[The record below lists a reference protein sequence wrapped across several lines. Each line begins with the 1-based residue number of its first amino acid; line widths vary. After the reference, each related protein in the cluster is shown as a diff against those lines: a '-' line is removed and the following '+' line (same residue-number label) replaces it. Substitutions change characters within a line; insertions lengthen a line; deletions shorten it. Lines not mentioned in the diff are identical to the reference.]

1 VTAPAWGAICQHA
14 AVNAVTNAA
23 GKVIGGQC
31 RYCLCVVYG
40 VGTCEGCGR
49 LDARLRVCVDGHR
62 FCDDG
67 CKKVRLDKARAE
79 RELAKARPGT
89 RLA

>member
-1 VTAPAWGAICQHA
+1 VSAPAWGAICPHA

-31 RYCLCVVYG
+31 RYCLTVVYG

-49 LDARLRVCVDGHR
+49 LDARLRVVVGESR
-62 FCDDG
+62 YCDEA
-67 CKKVRLDKARAE
+67 CHKAWLKKSRLERAE
-79 RELAKARPGT
+79 QEKRARGPQP
-89 RLA
+89 

>member
-1 VTAPAWGAICQHA
+1 VTAPAWGAICPHA

-49 LDARLRVCVDGHR
+49 LDARLRLVVGESR
-62 FCDDG
+62 YCDEA
-67 CKKVRLDKARAE
+67 CHKARLAKSQAE
-79 RELAKARPGT
+79 RDKHKPRPGT
-89 RLA
+89 LVG